1 MSQVRVFLSGCMGRM
16 GRVITDMC
24 AEYDDTVIVAGSDV
38 ISNPNSTFPI
48 YSDPTECKEEFDIHV
63 FDV

>member
-48 YSDPTECKEEFDIHV
+48 YSDPTEC
-63 FDV
+63 